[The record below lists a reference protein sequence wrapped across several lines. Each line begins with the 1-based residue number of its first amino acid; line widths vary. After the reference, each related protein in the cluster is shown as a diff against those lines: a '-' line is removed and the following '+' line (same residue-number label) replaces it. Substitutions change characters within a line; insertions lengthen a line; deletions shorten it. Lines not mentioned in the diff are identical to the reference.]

1 MNRVLAAWKSV
12 GQESLNLPNFIT
24 LTRILLI
31 PVFVVLFAT
40 PTPDRSLSAALIF
53 IVAAFTDL
61 LDGYLA
67 RRNGQVTTLGKL
79 LDPIADK
86 LLVLSALILLVN
98 VDRVSAL
105 VAIVIIAR
113 EVAVTGIRAIA
124 AGEGMVIAA
133 ETTGKYK
140 MALQVVAIVLLILED
155 TFMSDF
161 GNLHLAGIVTLYL
174 SLVLGYVSGGQYVW
188 SFWKQVVAKGLLQDE
203 GTCARSLRHARN
215 VRRGQIVLPPCVV
228 RLAFHSSRSIAG
240 DRRCI
245 ILLV

>member
-1 MNRVLAAWKSV
+1 MNLVRAAWKSV

-31 PVFVVLFAT
+31 PVFVVLFVT
-40 PTPDRSLSAALIF
+40 PTEDRSLSAA
-53 IVAAFTDL
+53 IVFVIAAVTDL

-98 VDRVSAL
+98 LDRVSAL
-105 VAIVIIAR
+105 VAILIIAR

-174 SLVLGYVSGGQYVW
+174 SLLLGYVSGGHYVW
-188 SFWKQVVAKGLLQDE
+188 SFWKQVVAKGL
-203 GTCARSLRHARN
+203 
-215 VRRGQIVLPPCVV
+215 
-228 RLAFHSSRSIAG
+228 
-240 DRRCI
+240 
-245 ILLV
+245 